1 MNISRGLLSVSATI
15 SATVTATAI
24 VMLGASPAF
33 ADSDTLSDPAGE
45 VAPRFLDITE
55 ASVNNGERSIQASIT
70 FAEDRRGTV
79 IVGVETRFH
88 GVWRIVSK
96 HRDTGPDRTFLVNE
110 EGRVACDGL
119 TGKWDRANATV
130 AFTLP
135 SRCINNGNF
144 GAIKP
149 WLLTE
154 PLNSGSDGDLT
165 GFESWIARG

>member
-1 MNISRGLLSVSATI
+1 MRISRGLVTVT
-15 SATVTATAI
+15 ATVTATAI
-24 VMLGASPAF
+24 VMLGASPAL

-45 VAPRFLDITE
+45 VELRFLDITE

-88 GVWRIVSK
+88 GVWRIVNK
-96 HRDTGPDRTFLVNE
+96 HRDSAPDRTFLVNE

-119 TGKWDRANATV
+119 TGSWDRSTAT
-130 AFTLP
+130 AEYTLP
-135 SRCINNGNF
+135 SRCINDGNF

-165 GFESWIARG
+165 GFRNWIARG